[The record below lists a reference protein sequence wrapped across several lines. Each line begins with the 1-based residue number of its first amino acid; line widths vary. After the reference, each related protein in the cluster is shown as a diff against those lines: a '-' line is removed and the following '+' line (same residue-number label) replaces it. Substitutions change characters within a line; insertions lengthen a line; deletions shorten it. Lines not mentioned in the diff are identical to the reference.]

1 MAEPEIVSL
10 SEYAP
15 SETRGEKRHGV
26 NVRKP
31 QIPGFQSRLWK
42 APLS

>member
-15 SETRGEKRHGV
+15 LQLEERRDTELLSQTS
-26 NVRKP
+26 N
-31 QIPGFQSRLWK
+31 PGFSEPSMEK
-42 APLS
+42 PL